1 VTYRGG
7 KSAGARVRIFKNA
20 WFVRFSRRHGIS
32 DSVLREAV
40 ERAEMGRIDADLGG
54 GVLKQ
59 RIARAGQGKSGG
71 FRTIILYRRSDRAF
85 FVYGFAKSDRANVDR
100 DEVETFR
107 KAARYVLDLS
117 DRQLDALIAKGQFA
131 EIKGD
136 DEEISE

>member
-1 VTYRGG
+1 
-7 KSAGARVRIFKNA
+7 VRIFKNA

-32 DSVLREAV
+32 DAVLREAV

-117 DRQLDALIAKGQFA
+117 GGQLDALIAKGQFA